1 MSVRVRDLL
10 KLPTMSRSHVV
21 AGEVGLDRVVST
33 VSVIDFTATSV
44 AQRELYQ
51 PENSAN
57 EQLLLTSIDHNYDVV
72 TDCRQIEQL
81 AKNGC
86 VGVVVYYVGD
96 KVPTLPPKIKE
107 TADQL
112 NFLII
117 FAQETQKNLSY
128 SAVISEIMF
137 AIFQDRMRHPSFA
150 PTIIGRVSAM
160 PEYRRSVGEVLKLLA
175 AEIDASLAIIDNQG
189 GILYRETWPKGTA
202 VNWENLLNV
211 IEQININGE
220 LPVTTTDG
228 MKITHWQL
236 SNSPYTVLIISRQTV
251 TNLTCER
258 VAETLQTA
266 LNLWGNQSQDDEN
279 LIRAIIQGQIVRAAQ
294 LGRQYRFDLKDT
306 QAALVISCPNN
317 VNKSKLKKWVDQLTL
332 RIAGHMISDWYND
345 QLIVL
350 LEKSPSYQ
358 EWQSWESGF
367 KKDDQQLTA
376 QCVVVSATMVDG
388 FGGIQRLYQLV
399 SQYMSAAQ
407 TILPHRSFFNQADLE
422 FARGCQRELQEEGT
436 EVIRWQKRLDAM
448 QHNLVETLLTFL
460 LDTPQNIEQAGNLL
474 YVHRN
479 TIKYRLNKISNRFGF
494 VPGVMPE
501 SFELY
506 QALGVHRLL
515 RGNEDADELNESNK

>member
-10 KLPTMSRSHVV
+10 KLPAMSRSHVV

-236 SNSPYTVLIISRQTV
+236 PNSPYTVLIISRQTV

-279 LIRAIIQGQIVRAAQ
+279 LIRAIIQGQVVRAAQ

-306 QAALVISCPNN
+306 QAALVVSCPNN

-422 FARGCQRELQEEGT
+422 FARGCQRELQE
-436 EVIRWQKRLDAM
+436 
-448 QHNLVETLLTFL
+448 
-460 LDTPQNIEQAGNLL
+460 
-474 YVHRN
+474 
-479 TIKYRLNKISNRFGF
+479 
-494 VPGVMPE
+494 
-501 SFELY
+501 
-506 QALGVHRLL
+506 
-515 RGNEDADELNESNK
+515 